1 MTKKDIW
8 DKNWLQKSFFFFF
21 FLGNTKKKC
30 YCNFIIILLSYKMT
44 KKKTSGIKIWL
55 QKLYVFQDENNC
67 NFTTMYGVHKAIN
80 LSRAT
85 PVQHYTVL

>member
-1 MTKKDIW
+1 
-8 DKNWLQKSFFFFF
+8 
-21 FLGNTKKKC
+21 
-30 YCNFIIILLSYKMT
+30 MT